1 MSHQADAQR
10 LPTTSTSGAFEVPN
24 MEPSADQ
31 PPPPP
36 AFVDSALDD
45 GAARSK
51 KRRAWLI
58 IGAAVLI
65 PAGLAAALVAIFAG
79 GSTTPVAEPA
89 APVVTAAATATTPSV
104 TLPDPDRPT
113 AVRADSEQ
121 TAATATAATG
131 ADTSTTNASTTA
143 AASTTTE
150 SAAAE
155 AQAETSAPLT
165 PAEQLA
171 AWPDTTVVEVNEGDT
186 LWAFAE
192 QYSTTVEAI
201 EMLNGVRPQDLE
213 IGQRLTIPIG
223 FVANLSNDAAES
235 SGSTVAW
242 RTPSTT
248 TSVAAEP
255 GTPLSQWPNITQV
268 EVVYGNTLNGIAA
281 DYGTTIEAIMVL
293 SGLTNPHQLYPGDIL
308 TVPVGYA
315 ETVASVSV
323 PEWVASDPEPAP
335 AVSVGDG
342 AAVTAPPAAAPAE
355 ETTATSNLLLAPES
369 ETTTTEEPAAAAASD
384 DELMF
389 EEDEPAAPAAA
400 DDELMFEEDPPAG
413 GNDDDLLLAE

>member
-1 MSHQADAQR
+1 
-10 LPTTSTSGAFEVPN
+10 

-121 TAATATAATG
+121 TAAAATTATG
-131 ADTSTTNASTTA
+131 ADTSTTSVA
-143 AASTTTE
+143 AASTTAE

-155 AQAETSAPLT
+155 AQVETPAPLT

-223 FVANLSNDAAES
+223 FVANLSNDAEAS

-242 RTPSTT
+242 RTPSEA
-248 TSVAAEP
+248 TSAAAEP

-293 SGLTNPHQLYPGDIL
+293 SGLTNPHQLYPGDVL

-323 PEWVASDPEPAP
+323 PEWVAPDPEPAP
-335 AVSVGDG
+335 AVSAGDG
-342 AAVTAPPAAAPAE
+342 AAPAVTAPPATAAAE
-355 ETTATSNLLLAPES
+355 ETTATNNLLLAPES
-369 ETTTTEEPAAAAASD
+369 EATTTAEPASAAASD

-389 EEDEPAAPAAA
+389 EEDEPATAAAA